1 LEDCLPKIAIFTGLV
16 FDEYDNPVQ
25 TGRIGDEPAYIV
37 DDQGFNRHIPAEE
50 VDRQVWRIMQEQIE
64 GHEDLLSEK
73 AAEMLGQDDIFT
85 MAAIQNQFKNLD
97 SQFDQLAQVGIP
109 EETRMYLGMMG
120 FKIIISIHGDVLDII
135 QPGIIEGNDG
145 E

>member
-1 LEDCLPKIAIFTGLV
+1 MPNIAIFTGLV
-16 FDEYDNPVQ
+16 YDEYDNPVQ
-25 TGRIGDEPAYIV
+25 SGWIGDEPCYIV
-37 DDQGFNRHIPAEE
+37 DDQGFKRHIPAEE
-50 VDRQVWRIMQEQIE
+50 VDRQIWRIMQEQIE

>member
-1 LEDCLPKIAIFTGLV
+1 
-16 FDEYDNPVQ
+16 
-25 TGRIGDEPAYIV
+25 
-37 DDQGFNRHIPAEE
+37 
-50 VDRQVWRIMQEQIE
+50 MQEQIE

-135 QPGIIEGNDG
+135 QPGIIEDNDG

>member
-1 LEDCLPKIAIFTGLV
+1 LEDCLPNKAIFTGLIY
-16 FDEYDNPVQ
+16 DEYDNPVQ
-25 TGRIGDEPAYIV
+25 SGWIGDEPCYIV
-37 DDQGFNRHIPAEE
+37 DDQGFKRHIPAEE

-135 QPGIIEGNDG
+135 QPGIIEDNDG